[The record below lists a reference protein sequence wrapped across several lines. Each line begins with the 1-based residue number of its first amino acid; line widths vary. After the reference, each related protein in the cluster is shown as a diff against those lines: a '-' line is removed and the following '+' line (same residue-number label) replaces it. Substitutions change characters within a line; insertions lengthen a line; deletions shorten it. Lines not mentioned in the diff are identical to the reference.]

1 MVARQGHR
9 EFVPLVIGKSVSEC
23 RNVVVLVVAVVNAKL
38 ILQTF
43 ALDLKKSA
51 IQNQNHENLHNN
63 PFLGKVGAG
72 NIIAWNSFRNFKI
85 KNTEKEKKNL
95 IFSCYTLF
103 ITWV

>member
-9 EFVPLVIGKSVSEC
+9 EFVPLVVGKSVSEC

-51 IQNQNHENLHNN
+51 IQIQNHENLHNN
-63 PFLGKVGAG
+63 PFLGGKVGAG
-72 NIIAWNSFRNFKI
+72 NIIGWNSFKNFK
-85 KNTEKEKKNL
+85 
-95 IFSCYTLF
+95 
-103 ITWV
+103 

>member
-9 EFVPLVIGKSVSEC
+9 EFVPLVVGKSVSEC

-63 PFLGKVGAG
+63 PFLGEWGWKCYWVE
-72 NIIAWNSFRNFKI
+72 FFLKYR
-85 KNTEKEKKNL
+85 ERKKYSIHATHCL
-95 IFSCYTLF
+95 
-103 ITWV
+103 

>member
-43 ALDLKKSA
+43 ALDLKKSE
-51 IQNQNHENLHNN
+51 HL
-63 PFLGKVGAG
+63 
-72 NIIAWNSFRNFKI
+72 
-85 KNTEKEKKNL
+85 
-95 IFSCYTLF
+95 
-103 ITWV
+103 

>member
-9 EFVPLVIGKSVSEC
+9 EFVPLVVGKSVSEC

-51 IQNQNHENLHNN
+51 VQKSKSLKNLHNN
-63 PFLGKVGAG
+63 PFFGGESRGWEYYCVE
-72 NIIAWNSFRNFKI
+72 FF
-85 KNTEKEKKNL
+85 
-95 IFSCYTLF
+95 
-103 ITWV
+103 

>member
-9 EFVPLVIGKSVSEC
+9 EFVPLVVGKSVSEC

-38 ILQTF
+38 ILLTF

-63 PFLGKVGAG
+63 PFFFLGGGGEVGAG
-72 NIIAWNSFRNFKI
+72 NIIGWNSFRNFK
-85 KNTEKEKKNL
+85 
-95 IFSCYTLF
+95 
-103 ITWV
+103 

>member
-9 EFVPLVIGKSVSEC
+9 EFVPLVVGKSVSEC

-63 PFLGKVGAG
+63 PFLGEWGWECYWVE
-72 NIIAWNSFRNFKI
+72 FF
-85 KNTEKEKKNL
+85 KKNRERKKYSIHATHSL
-95 IFSCYTLF
+95 
-103 ITWV
+103 